1 MWLAYCVCPAYRI
14 GPIRSTWLYML
25 TLLSFLELD
34 IANATSRQ
42 DVRVI
47 SLIARQTLSTRM
59 FHVKHSGHFL
69 LLFEPII
76 FLTTYSD
83 SYRGKLFHVKH
94 NEKSAANGVRLYFLC
109 RQFTLTMPRHYLF
122 RRLSSYIARPPL
134 T

>member
-1 MWLAYCVCPAYRI
+1 MWLAYCVCPTYRI
-14 GPIRSTWLYML
+14 SPIRSTWLYML

-109 RQFTLTMPRHYLF
+109 RHLL
-122 RRLSSYIARPPL
+122 
-134 T
+134 